1 MAKKPRLRRNEEND
15 DICFDSLHNRDY
27 IPIKTTP
34 SFDITELFRGAI
46 QRLAYSVYEQHDVTF
61 LIGPAGSGK
70 SHLSCMFAINELVR
84 GTKKRIV
91 LTRPIVEAGEKLGF
105 LPGPQPLDAKIVTPT
120 GWKKMGEIR
129 LGDFVIGRDG
139 KPTKVLGVYPKGK
152 KAVFK
157 VTTTENTT
165 TECCEDHL
173 WFTKTNEEKN
183 GSVKFT
189 KEIINSIL
197 DSNGEINHVLPRN
210 KAVEYAFDGNLPLDP
225 YALGVFLGKENLESS
240 VSLADID
247 QDALNKTANSS
258 VKDSINAI
266 NELGLLGVKSHNK
279 FIPEVYKYAFIDD
292 RINLLRGLMDVNG
305 KLKRDGKVSFITTS
319 RKLALDMAELVRSLG
334 GKAVLSKAK
343 IERTISRENGE
354 EIVRRKILYKIVLNF
369 SDINPFSVSK
379 KTSYF
384 SNKRSDCVGIKS
396 IVFSGEK
403 EVQCILV
410 ENSEHLYLTDDF
422 IVTHN
427 TFSEKTDPYMLPL
440 YDCIHKMVPHGGSL
454 AEFIQKSSGVEPIA
468 YMRGRAQP
476 LESKILTPKGFKKMG
491 SIKVGDFVCGKNG
504 HPTKV
509 LGVYPQGKLDV
520 YRMYFSDGTSV
531 ECSGDHLWSTMTLNE
546 KRHGKDFSV
555 KNTVQILETVKD
567 KYNRKVHRIPVADVV
582 FFENSSVLPVN
593 PYILGVLLGDNN
605 AHKKV
610 SITITNTNQ
619 ELINN
624 VLQDLPENLKL
635 VAAKVCDGKSPQYR
649 LVGKKGESNPIRK
662 YLQDKE
668 ILGLKSYQK
677 FIPTEYLYSP
687 QSFRLDLLRGLMDV
701 SGSVSEHCN
710 GISNVQYYSTS
721 RRLAEAVRFLVHSF
735 GGTALLR
742 KSEHSEGEH
751 QGKTIRHCRP
761 LFVVDIVMALNPFKV
776 KSKANKFKPMKPQRL
791 ISKVEHVGKKACQC
805 IKVEAKD
812 SLYLTEHC
820 IVTHNT
826 FDDSVCI
833 LDEAQNCTWGQL
845 VLFLTR
851 LGENSKMIVTGDPSQ
866 SDIGRDVAL
875 MDVVHRLEGL
885 EGVGIM
891 KFTEEHIVR
900 HKLVAQMIKRLQKN
914 V

>member
-1 MAKKPRLRRNEEND
+1 MAKKPKFKRNEEHD
-15 DICFDSLHNRDY
+15 DVCFDSSFRDRDY

-34 SFDITELFRGAI
+34 SFDITELFRGAV

-70 SHLSCMFAINELVR
+70 SHVACMFAINELVR

-105 LPGPQPLDAKIVTPT
+105 LPG
-120 GWKKMGEIR
+120 
-129 LGDFVIGRDG
+129 
-139 KPTKVLGVYPKGK
+139 
-152 KAVFK
+152 
-157 VTTTENTT
+157 
-165 TECCEDHL
+165 
-173 WFTKTNEEKN
+173 
-183 GSVKFT
+183 
-189 KEIINSIL
+189 
-197 DSNGEINHVLPRN
+197 
-210 KAVEYAFDGNLPLDP
+210 
-225 YALGVFLGKENLESS
+225 
-240 VSLADID
+240 
-247 QDALNKTANSS
+247 
-258 VKDSINAI
+258 
-266 NELGLLGVKSHNK
+266 
-279 FIPEVYKYAFIDD
+279 
-292 RINLLRGLMDVNG
+292 
-305 KLKRDGKVSFITTS
+305 
-319 RKLALDMAELVRSLG
+319 
-334 GKAVLSKAK
+334 
-343 IERTISRENGE
+343 
-354 EIVRRKILYKIVLNF
+354 
-369 SDINPFSVSK
+369 
-379 KTSYF
+379 
-384 SNKRSDCVGIKS
+384 
-396 IVFSGEK
+396 
-403 EVQCILV
+403 
-410 ENSEHLYLTDDF
+410 
-422 IVTHN
+422 

-454 AEFIQKSSGVEPIA
+454 AEFIQKSSGVEPLA

-476 LESKILTPKGFKKMG
+476 LESKVLTPKGFRKMG

-509 LGVYPQGKLDV
+509 LGVYPQGQLDV

-555 KNTVQILETVKD
+555 KNTVQILETLKD
-567 KYNRKVHRIPVADVV
+567 KHNRKVHRIPVTDAV
-582 FFENSSVLPVN
+582 FFENNSVLPVN
-593 PYILGVLLGDNN
+593 PYVLGVILGDGNT
-605 AHKKV
+605 HKKA

-649 LVGKKGESNPIRK
+649 LVGKKGKNNPIRE
-662 YLQDKE
+662 YLQKKE
-668 ILGLKSYQK
+668 LLGLKSYQK
-677 FIPTEYLYSP
+677 FIPSEYLYAP
-687 QSFRLDLLRGLMDV
+687 LAFRLDLLRGLMDTDGSIFEHR
-701 SGSVSEHCN
+701 SGNSR
-710 GISNVQYYSTS
+710 VQYYSTS

-735 GGTALLR
+735 GGTASLR
-742 KSEHSEGEH
+742 KREYSEEDSHEY

-776 KSKANKFKPMKPQRL
+776 KSKANRFKPMKPQRL
-791 ISKVEHVGKKACQC
+791 ISKIEYVGKKACQC

-851 LGENSKMIVTGDPSQ
+851 LGENSKIIVTGDPSQ
-866 SDIGRDVAL
+866 SDIGRDSAL
-875 MDVVHRLEGL
+875 MDVIHRLDGL
-885 EGVGIM
+885 SGVGIM

-900 HKLVAQMIKRLQKN
+900 HKLVSEMIKRLQKN
-914 V
+914 T